1 MRNSKDNCLQLTIT
15 ARLHLAMDHATR
27 ESKKTNNLIEPRQ
40 QHEDDFAYIIK
51 IQKLYNIILWVYRP
65 WGEGKVELFKT
76 VDDFDK
82 DRKDIRILV
91 WGNHCALIKIIEKL
105 LYRPNKLNHKFYYSD
120 KCTYLFNSQIN
131 MTNTYVVTFS
141 NQRLFGLGKKY

>member
-1 MRNSKDNCLQLTIT
+1 MCNSKDNCLQLTIT

-27 ESKKTNNLIEPRQ
+27 ESKQINNLTEPRK

-51 IQKLYNIILWVYRP
+51 IQKLYNIIIWVYRP

-82 DRKDIRILV
+82 DRKDLLV
-91 WGNHCALIKIIEKL
+91 I
-105 LYRPNKLNHKFYYSD
+105 Y
-120 KCTYLFNSQIN
+120 
-131 MTNTYVVTFS
+131 
-141 NQRLFGLGKKY
+141 